1 MPKNKDPISQSVHV
15 NQFNIK
21 KEKRQENEKAPEE
34 LEFKTLRFYFYFNS
48 FSKMSILNCFT

>member
-21 KEKRQENEKAPEE
+21 KEKRQENEKAPGE
-34 LEFKTLRFYFYFNS
+34 LEFKTLRFTF
-48 FSKMSILNCFT
+48 ILIPFQKCQY